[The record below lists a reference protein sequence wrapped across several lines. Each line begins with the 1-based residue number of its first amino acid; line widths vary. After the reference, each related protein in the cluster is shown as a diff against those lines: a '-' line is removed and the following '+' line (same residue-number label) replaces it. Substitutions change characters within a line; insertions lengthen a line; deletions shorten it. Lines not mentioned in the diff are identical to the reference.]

1 MAKKIKPTSVSLE
14 KWMTVPLGGMT
25 LFTFSGFAQFVWG
38 KNPLIGTGGNDS
50 KEQKIWVDYDVSD
63 LVVGP
68 HWTEIRQ
75 ICPFVVASGHDQ
87 LSPDEADAMGYEVTA
102 IKKVVPKNFVG
113 FSRIE
118 LRVSCRVRGG
128 NNIDAYGLV
137 PGLAYHV
144 TALGKLASPVGSEGV
159 FFGDAAF

>member
-1 MAKKIKPTSVSLE
+1 MATPIKPTSVSVE
-14 KWMTVPLGGMT
+14 KWMTVPLGGMS

-38 KNPLIGTGGNDS
+38 QNPLIGTGSNDTD
-50 KEQKIWVDYDVSD
+50 EQKIWVQYDISD

-68 HWTEIRQ
+68 HWMGVRQ

-87 LSPDEADAMGYEVTA
+87 LSPDEADAMGYEVKA
-102 IKKVVPKNFVG
+102 INKVVLKDFPG
-113 FSRIE
+113 FRRIE
-118 LRVSCRVRGG
+118 LRVRCQVRGG

-144 TALGKLASPVGSEGV
+144 TAWGTLANPVGTEGV
-159 FFGDAAF
+159 FFGNPAF

>member
-1 MAKKIKPTSVSLE
+1 MATKIKPTSVSVE

-38 KNPLIGTGGNDS
+38 HNPLIGTGSNDS
-50 KEQKIWVDYDVSD
+50 DEQKVWVDYDVSD
-63 LVVGP
+63 LIVGP
-68 HWTEIRQ
+68 HWTAVRQ

-87 LSPDEADAMGYEVTA
+87 LSPDEADAMGYNVTA
-102 IKKVVPKNFVG
+102 IKKVLLKNLGG

-128 NNIDAYGLV
+128 NNIDAYGLI
-137 PGLAYHV
+137 PGLAYQV
-144 TALGKLASPVGSEGV
+144 SALGTLASSVGAEGV
-159 FFGDAAF
+159 FFGNPAF